1 MSWHD
6 ANYICSY
13 CLLVPTRGSELADGI
28 TFFLF
33 RRFGILQSL
42 PEFLW
47 NSSLLKKYPP
57 LKLTFC
63 LRKWWLEDEPSFLFG
78 GFGLFS
84 VPMLVLGRVTFLAV
98 RIGITLPTFLGSI
111 ISRFLAVFSGPY
123 EPFAGFHGMSGFC
136 WCCFCLSCRPRKC
149 LKKEMSPLWSTARN
163 FAVTPQ
169 RKPRLKP
176 RFQRRKEFH
185 GKCRRDPGQMV
196 GKWKFGLNHF
206 FVVKRCEK
214 DIVD

>member
-1 MSWHD
+1 MF
-6 ANYICSY
+6 
-13 CLLVPTRGSELADGI
+13 LLFTRPNSRASRVWIGWWYTVLFYSEGLASSKA
-28 TFFLF
+28 FPNFSRVLLF
-33 RRFGILQSL
+33 
-42 PEFLW
+42 W
-47 NSSLLKKYPP
+47 KKYPP

-111 ISRFLAVFSGPY
+111 ISRFLAVFSSPY

-136 WCCFCLSCRPRKC
+136 CRCFCLSCRPRKC

-163 FAVTPQ
+163 FPVTPQ
-169 RKPRLKP
+169 RKRRKARLKP

-185 GKCRRDPGQMV
+185 GNCRRDPGRMV
-196 GKWKFGLNHF
+196 VKWKFALNHF
-206 FVVKRCEK
+206 FVVKK
-214 DIVD
+214 TL